1 MDAKICT
8 GRYELPLLYEDK
20 ELGIFKVPHM
30 GPVDNN
36 GYILFCQETR
46 EGVIIDAPAE
56 PEKLLGELGD
66 IKLKAII
73 ITHRHADH
81 TASLDVMKTRTGAPI
96 AAHPDDAPA
105 LPLKPDML
113 LNDGDTIQ
121 VGKLTLRAMHTPGHT
136 PGGVCLN
143 IGKHLFSGDTLF
155 QGGPGRTNTPE
166 NFIQVKGS
174 IARKLLPLSDDT
186 VVYTGHGPDT
196 RIGDARQEIKVFD
209 SKSHPADLCG
219 DVEWLKS

>member
-1 MDAKICT
+1 M
-8 GRYELPLLYEDK
+8 PLVYEDK

-46 EGVIIDAPAE
+46 EGVIIDAPAQ
-56 PEKLLGELGD
+56 PEKLLQEVGD

-81 TASLDVMKTRTGAPI
+81 TAGLDLIKNRTDDSSESTYG
-96 AAHPDDAPA
+96 AHPDDAPA
-105 LPLKPDML
+105 LPLKPDLL
-113 LNDGDTIQ
+113 LNDGDTMQ

-136 PGGVCLN
+136 PGGICLSL
-143 IGKHLFSGDTLF
+143 GKHLFSGDTLF
-155 QGGPGRTNTPE
+155 QGGPGRTSTPE
-166 NFIQVKGS
+166 NFVQVKDS

-186 VVYTGHGPDT
+186 AVYTGHGPDT
-196 RIGDARQEIKVFD
+196 LIGDARREIKEFD